1 MSGKQ
6 VSVFL
11 GDDASPEV
19 MEPTIDIV
27 ESMNLGLTFNYPLI
41 GAAAEQATGSALP
54 AETKQAIDQADA
66 TLFGSTSGN
75 STSALFYLRWG
86 NKRSPTFV
94 HAFGSR
100 DTPVQWLGLRAS
112 TLSSCAKTLRTC
124 I

>member
-1 MSGKQ
+1 MSVKQ

-54 AETKQAIDQADA
+54 AETKQAIDEADA

-86 NKRSPTFV
+86 KQTFANV
-94 HAFGSR
+94 R
-100 DTPVQWLGLRAS
+100 P
-112 TLSSCAKTLRTC
+112 C
-124 I
+124 IWQPG